1 MNTWKYKLNHLLL
14 YTLYENVELVLG
26 DSFNKILTI
35 RLKYESD
42 MNISIKE
49 DISEIVK
56 EIEYLWKNVG
66 FFYVMD
72 LELQY
77 ENIKY
82 GINMYFFLVIKIQ
95 EKDMGNFSLY
105 KLLN

>member
-1 MNTWKYKLNHLLL
+1 MNHLLL
-14 YTLYENVELVLG
+14 YTLYKNVELVLD

-77 ENIKY
+77 ENIWNQYVFLSSDKNPRKRY
-82 GINMYFFLVIKIQ
+82 GKFFFV
-95 EKDMGNFSLY
+95 
-105 KLLN
+105 